1 MNDWTT
7 ITTAIGAALSGE
19 RVRGRRLL
27 LDCWEAT
34 TPTDHAQR
42 CILAHYLADTE
53 TELEQEIVWDE
64 IALEEHGFL
73 RDNALAALGIPSTNG
88 FQPSLHLNLADGYRR
103 IGKTA
108 LAQAHLAKGQ
118 ATIGALEDDG
128 YGKMISAGL
137 ENLAGRLAKT

>member
-1 MNDWTT
+1 MNDWMT

-27 LDCWEAT
+27 LNCWEAT
-34 TPTDHAQR
+34 TPMDHAHR

-53 TELEQEIVWDE
+53 TELEQEIAWDE

-73 RDNALAALGIPSTNG
+73 RDDDLAALGMPSTNG

-103 IGKTA
+103 LGKIA
-108 LAQAHLAKGQ
+108 LAQVHLTKGQ
-118 ATIGALEDDG
+118 ATLGALEDDG
-128 YGKMISAGL
+128 YGKMIRAGL
-137 ENLAGRLAKT
+137 DNLAQRLAKP